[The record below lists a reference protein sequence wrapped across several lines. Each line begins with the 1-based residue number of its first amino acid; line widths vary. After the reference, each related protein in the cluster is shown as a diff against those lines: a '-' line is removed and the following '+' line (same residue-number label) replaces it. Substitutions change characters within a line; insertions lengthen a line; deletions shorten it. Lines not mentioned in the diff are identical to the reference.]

1 MGSTH
6 EPSNE
11 FVDRLETQIGRKV
24 RQRNSAADAPSW
36 AQWSRLKAAVAVTG
50 LMLVSMAVGA
60 GAVVAAYEAQGNELR
75 GQLTSSYQQR
85 ADLAKQRLALAT
97 SELAA
102 NERRS
107 ATGMG
112 SNAELMDGRLKVAQ
126 AQAEVQSIELQ
137 IEEVRAS
144 GREPRDEMSAP
155 LVSGRDFVLERL
167 RAALSVPQSAFEV
180 EQTRL
185 RETERRFSVGVADA
199 AELDAARLRV
209 IDVDVAVTTLQ
220 QKMKIRQKFLAGGA
234 DAVETELRVL
244 EAEADQRRQ
253 TLTPK
258 LILAGKEVD
267 RIARKVQVGA
277 AQQLDLTKATIH
289 RLELETELRKAE
301 LDLAL
306 VRRQIEQHR
315 VGR

>member
-1 MGSTH
+1 MGDTH
-6 EPSNE
+6 EPTSE
-11 FVDRLETQIGRKV
+11 FVDRLEAQIGRKV

-75 GQLTSSYQQR
+75 GQLMSSYQQR

-97 SELAA
+97 SELAS
-102 NERRS
+102 NERRF
-107 ATGMG
+107 ATGMAR
-112 SNAELMDGRLKVAQ
+112 NAELMDGRLKVAQ
-126 AQAEVQSIELQ
+126 AQAEVQTVESQL
-137 IEEVRAS
+137 EEVRAT
-144 GREPRDEMSAP
+144 GREPRSEMSAP

-167 RAALSVPQSAFEV
+167 RVAMSVPEKALEA

-185 RETERRFSVGVADA
+185 RETQRRFSIGVADA
-199 AELDAARLRV
+199 DELDAARLRV
-209 IDVDVAVTTLQ
+209 IEVEVALSTSQ
-220 QKMKIRQKFLAGGA
+220 QKLKIRQKFLAGGA

-244 EAEADQRRQ
+244 EAEAEQRRK
-253 TLTPK
+253 TLEPR
-258 LILAGKEVD
+258 LEMARKEVD
-267 RIARKVQVGA
+267 RVARKVQVGV
-277 AQQLDLTKATIH
+277 AQQIELNKAQLQLLQLQMELTKAD
-289 RLELETELRKAE
+289 

-315 VGR
+315 VGG